1 MKLSKNILILG
12 ASSDIGLKTTKL
24 FLDKGWNVFGHYNNN
39 VSSLKKLQ
47 KKYKK
52 LKLFKFD
59 LKKISSFEKYISRNV
74 NIARVDAF
82 VSLTGYMKPTKFEN
96 FKIKDIQ
103 SHFNANYLANIL
115 VIKKVVKYMIKKKWG
130 RIVLGGSIGTKFG
143 GGLNNF
149 AYSLSKFNNQFFPA
163 YYKKLYSKN
172 ITINTLQIGVSNTK
186 IHKKIKSKNMKKRI
200 QLIPIKR
207 MGNPN
212 EVANYLFYLCSE
224 ENSLVTGSVIN
235 ASGGE

>member
-115 VIKKVVKYMIKKKWG
+115 VIKKVVKYMIKKNGEELFWE
-130 RIVLGGSIGTKFG
+130 
-143 GGLNNF
+143 
-149 AYSLSKFNNQFFPA
+149 
-163 YYKKLYSKN
+163 
-172 ITINTLQIGVSNTK
+172 
-186 IHKKIKSKNMKKRI
+186 
-200 QLIPIKR
+200 
-207 MGNPN
+207 
-212 EVANYLFYLCSE
+212 EV
-224 ENSLVTGSVIN
+224 
-235 ASGGE
+235 

>member
-39 VSSLKKLQ
+39 VSSLKTS

-103 SHFNANYLANIL
+103 VAT
-115 VIKKVVKYMIKKKWG
+115 M
-130 RIVLGGSIGTKFG
+130 
-143 GGLNNF
+143 
-149 AYSLSKFNNQFFPA
+149 
-163 YYKKLYSKN
+163 
-172 ITINTLQIGVSNTK
+172 
-186 IHKKIKSKNMKKRI
+186 
-200 QLIPIKR
+200 LII
-207 MGNPN
+207 
-212 EVANYLFYLCSE
+212 
-224 ENSLVTGSVIN
+224 
-235 ASGGE
+235 